1 MKSFLNFY
9 IEHGFCITKL
19 GELGELSIKKK
30 SCLRNRLLK
39 KSLKFRPVE
48 KLRDK
53 ISFQILKLK
62 FRKLNNQVSDSNK
75 ETGLKALLLL
85 SKRQHL

>member
-19 GELGELSIKKK
+19 EKK